1 MRPNI
6 AIIGAG
12 ITGVMTALACAREG
26 ASVDLYDAAAIPN
39 AGNLSWAYGRLWKHV
54 HENNA
59 MLQPL
64 AAFSLDYWRA
74 LIGGIN
80 SSFGCQ
86 TQSIRVVDNVTCQHL
101 TRLYESLDIGYDV
114 QQPDASILSQQ
125 LNIASPGK
133 QLFIGHDA
141 MLLDARKI
149 YSYLCNEM
157 EENPRISLKPFQRVD
172 LSTIQDG
179 KSLLIQGERKYYTSV
194 ISTTGTPIAEHN
206 AESSS
211 QPVPQYQVHL
221 DVHLNDDLAPFF
233 KPVLTMGDR
242 NHSWC
247 VPSPDRRVLKVS
259 ASRFSY
265 TSPPDNSR
273 QLACKA
279 YLLDQLRINYD
290 NVRLFVSPYF
300 ELPSVAR
307 QKQAYWREHDKTGC
321 LIIEACDAS
330 VFKIAPALA
339 QQLSRYAIH
348 GVKE

>member
-26 ASVDLYDAAAIPN
+26 ASVDLYDAGAIPN
-39 AGNLSWAYGRLWKHV
+39 PKNLSWAYGRLWKHA

-64 AAFSLDYWRA
+64 AAYSRNYWHA
-74 LIGGIN
+74 LIGGVN
-80 SSFGCQ
+80 STFGCH
-86 TQSIRVVDNVTCQHL
+86 TQSFRVVDNVTCQHL
-101 TRLYESLDIGYDV
+101 TQLYESLDIGFDV
-114 QQPDASILSQQ
+114 QEPDASVLSQQ
-125 LNIASPGK
+125 LNISSPDK
-133 QLFIGHDA
+133 LLFIGDDA

-149 YSYLCNEM
+149 YAYLCHEM
-157 EENPRISLKPFQRVD
+157 EENPGISLKPFHRVD

-179 KSLLIQGERKYYTSV
+179 KSLLIQGERKYYTTV
-194 ISTTGTPIAEHN
+194 ICTTGTPIAEHN
-206 AESSS
+206 SDPLSR
-211 QPVPQYQVHL
+211 PVSQYQVHL
-221 DVHLNDDLAPFF
+221 DVHLNDDQTPLFG
-233 KPVLTMGDR
+233 PVLTMGDS
-242 NHSWC
+242 NYSWC

-265 TSPPDNSR
+265 PTPPDSSH

-279 YLLDQLRINYD
+279 YLLDQLRISYD
-290 NVRLFVSPYF
+290 KVRLYVSPYF
-300 ELPSVAR
+300 EIPSAAR
-307 QKQAYWREHDKTGC
+307 QKQAYWREHNTAGC

-330 VFKIAPALA
+330 VFKIAPALS
-339 QQLSRYAIH
+339 QQLCRYAIH

>member
-12 ITGVMTALACAREG
+12 ITGVMTALACASEG

-39 AGNLSWAYGRLWKHV
+39 TGNLSWAYGRLWKHA
-54 HENNA
+54 HENNT

-64 AAFSLDYWRA
+64 ADCSRDYWRA
-74 LIGGIN
+74 LIGDIN
-80 SSFGCQ
+80 SDFGCQ
-86 TQSIRVVDNVTCQHL
+86 TQSFRVVDNVTCQHL
-101 TRLYESLDIGYDV
+101 KQLYESLDIGYDV
-114 QQPDASILSQQ
+114 QEPGASILSQQ

-149 YSYLCNEM
+149 YAYLCHEM
-157 EENPRISLKPFQRVD
+157 RENPRICLKPFHRVD
-172 LSTIQDG
+172 LSTIQNG
-179 KSLLIQGERKYYTSV
+179 KSLLILGERKHYTSV
-194 ISTTGTPIAEHN
+194 ISTTGTPISECDS
-206 AESSS
+206 ESSS
-211 QPVPQYQVHL
+211 RPVSQYQVHL
-221 DVHLNDDLAPFF
+221 DVHLDDDLAPFF
-233 KPVLTMGDR
+233 KPVLTMGDW
-242 NHSWC
+242 NNSWC

-265 TSPPDNSR
+265 TTPPDNNL
-273 QLACKA
+273 QLACKK
-279 YLLDQLRINYD
+279 YLLDQLRISYD

-300 ELPSVAR
+300 ELPSATR
-307 QKQAYWREHDKTGC
+307 QKQAYWREHDTTGC

-330 VFKIAPALA
+330 VFKIAPALS